1 MENKKKVLNMSLYLT
16 KLQFWDCLEK
26 DTTEKE
32 ERLIME
38 VYVRR
43 NSLLQNLLIKCRI
56 VQSVF
61 ILLFSPLSL
70 WLVLYTSVC

>member
-1 MENKKKVLNMSLYLT
+1 MENRKKVLNMSLYLT

-38 VYVRR
+38 VYVHR

-56 VQSVF
+56 VQNVF
-61 ILLFSPLSL
+61 I
-70 WLVLYTSVC
+70 